1 MEDTMG
7 QSLFLQVREQGR
19 RSCAPSV
26 AQQES
31 VRFVCALP
39 VHESSQK
46 RSTEKGLAA
55 PDTQGVPQGGLQ
67 KVCLP
72 LLEESLTG

>member
-19 RSCAPSV
+19 RSCAPLLSL
-26 AQQES
+26 QGP
-31 VRFVCALP
+31 VRFVCVP
-39 VHESSQK
+39 PGHESSQK
-46 RSTEKGLAA
+46 RSTRKGLAA

-72 LLEESLTG
+72 LLEESLPG